1 MTAAPASPAPP
12 DTREHGRRDGET
24 ITLDGRL
31 FLKFTAFRGAG
42 VDVRPALEAAG
53 VQGALY
59 VDAHDPTGIGIVAMA
74 EDPAYFV
81 TTLRRIFGTT
91 PFDELEHRPEFDM
104 LGRTY
109 AIGYE
114 SDLRETLFERPK
126 RRILDA
132 DLKWGV
138 WYPLQRSK
146 AFYRLPRDQQMR
158 ILGEHGAIG
167 RRYGEA
173 GLAQDIRLACHG
185 LDRHDNDFVIGLLG
199 SELHPLSKVVQDMR
213 ATEQTSDYLD
223 RLGPFFV
230 GCKIWQSNSAAAP

>member
-1 MTAAPASPAPP
+1 MTERAAAAP
-12 DTREHGRRDGET
+12 DTREQGRRAGET
-24 ITLDGRL
+24 ITFDGRL
-31 FLKFTAFRGAG
+31 FVKFTAFRGIAR
-42 VDVRPALEAAG
+42 DARPALAAAG

-59 VDAHDPTGIGIVAMA
+59 ADAHDPSGIGVVAMA

-81 TTLRRIFGTT
+81 TTLRQV
-91 PFDELEHRPEFDM
+91 FDTAAFHAREHRPEFDM

-114 SDLRETLFERPK
+114 SDLRETLFDRPR
-126 RRILDA
+126 RRILAA
-132 DLKWGV
+132 DLHWAV

-146 AFYRLPRDQQMR
+146 AFYRLPPERQMR

-213 ATEQTSDYLD
+213 ATEQTSEYLD

-230 GCKIWQSNSAAAP
+230 GYKIWQSAAAP